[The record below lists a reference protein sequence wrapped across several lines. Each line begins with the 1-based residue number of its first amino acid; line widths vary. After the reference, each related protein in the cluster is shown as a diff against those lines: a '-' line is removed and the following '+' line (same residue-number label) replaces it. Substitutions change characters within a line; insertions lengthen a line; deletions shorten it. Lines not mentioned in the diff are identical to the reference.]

1 MQIIYFISTNL
12 LDRDWHV
19 DQACNLALPFICK
32 ANVGGVDPNPAAD
45 DRGDYLDCPRDW
57 MTSQESGLGHHC
69 LKAYSQALSWFEADG
84 VCKMAGGARLA
95 SVHSDHSNE
104 RVSYQS
110 Y

>member
-1 MQIIYFISTNL
+1 MQIILYVLTNL
-12 LDRDWHV
+12 LDRDWHIAQTCR
-19 DQACNLALPFICK
+19 DALPFICK

-95 SVHSDHSNE
+95 SVHSDHANE
-104 RVSYQS
+104 RVG
-110 Y
+110 